1 MSEQNVLSISN
12 ALAISKNGDALR
24 FSKYLW
30 KGLNGAMT
38 ISKNPM
44 PIYLLAG
51 RFANTTFNSGR
62 VEEEVREF
70 QIS

>member
-12 ALAISKNGDALR
+12 ALAISKMETRCFKIFMERLEWSHD
-24 FSKYLW
+24 YL
-30 KGLNGAMT
+30 KK
-38 ISKNPM
+38 SM

-62 VEEEVREF
+62 VEVEVREV